1 MCSFTF
7 IIWKRAAW
15 TFCSMIKSN
24 AVQNKMMVSKLWL
37 NLHSPL
43 TIMILLSHNI
53 YHLRAQTRSHEKWHS
68 NLCSQSTGWRNWSSL
83 EVRRLCHF
91 YRTQSSHQRPTAN
104 RRAENSQ
111 RSKSARLHSGTSV
124 CKFSCQ
130 HSNPSRSYKPTW
142 GNLREC
148 ECQSVTEGSVKSGNM
163 LTDLHGTLPQP
174 DHFKKHDIF
183 HAVFLVVTVHAS
195 SSFPRSFPLL
205 SRALLTFLR
214 LKQSDITGQQ

>member
-91 YRTQSSHQRPTAN
+91 YRTQSSHQRPTAKQES
-104 RRAENSQ
+104 RKLAKVKICSTTQ
-111 RSKSARLHSGTSV
+111 WYICLQILLPTLKSLQKLQTHMRELKGMWMPERDRGQ
-124 CKFSCQ
+124 CKI
-130 HSNPSRSYKPTW
+130 R
-142 GNLREC
+142 
-148 ECQSVTEGSVKSGNM
+148 
-163 LTDLHGTLPQP
+163 
-174 DHFKKHDIF
+174 
-183 HAVFLVVTVHAS
+183 
-195 SSFPRSFPLL
+195 
-205 SRALLTFLR
+205 
-214 LKQSDITGQQ
+214 